1 MACSKGLSTERL
13 KEDRISQLPDALLSQ
28 ILNHLPTIEEAVKT
42 SVLSTRWRTLWL
54 LVPRLK
60 LDFKKFPSFN
70 AFLSFGNWFF
80 DSDRVTC
87 IEKLRLYI
95 DDNDA
100 SSYLT
105 SWIGASVK
113 RKVQRLLVDH
123 VTRDAYSHSHE
134 MPLSLYVCE
143 SLVCLRLYRLTLVA
157 PELVSLPCLKILRLS
172 DIVFTNETTFE
183 RLVSSC
189 PVLEYLKVD
198 VVWNDENVCRVHSR
212 SLKWLRLTR
221 RPSPLRNLRIE
232 YCDPGVEIDAPLLCS
247 LRIHD
252 TISESY
258 TFSDLESNDKFDL
271 SILCGTGQA
280 KTKVVQKC
288 LTLISRIRDLTI
300 CSQTFAVMINRYSK
314 YSPLPLPQFSNMS
327 SLYITLNA
335 PDIEAFL
342 IFLRSCPNLKSLI
355 LVKGRVGCYD
365 RLCPKREMKR
375 LSISPVPECL
385 LSSLEFVE
393 FKSPIFGLSPEI
405 KLVWYLLENSAT
417 LKKLTLCLNSSST
430 KDDLVKI
437 PRVSTECEVI
447 FL

>member
-1 MACSKGLSTERL
+1 MWEVNLQRTTEGSR
-13 KEDRISQLPDALLSQ
+13 EEAGDRIVADYGRDVIVFK
-28 ILNHLPTIEEAVKT
+28 ILNHLPTEEAVKT
-42 SVLSTRWRTLWL
+42 SVLSTTWRTLWL

-70 AFLSFGNWFF
+70 AFLRFGNWFF

-95 DDNDA
+95 DGNDA

-123 VTRDAYSHSHE
+123 VTRDAYSHHSHE

-143 SLVCLRLYRLTLVA
+143 SLVCLRLYRLNLAA
-157 PELVSLPCLKILRLS
+157 PELVSLPCLKILRLR
-172 DIVFTNETTFE
+172 DVVFTNETTYE

-198 VVWNDENVCRVHSR
+198 VVWNDENVYRVHSR
-212 SLKWLRLTR
+212 SLKRFRLTR
-221 RPSPLRNLRIE
+221 RPSSLWDLRIE
-232 YCDPGVEIDAPLLCS
+232 YCDPGVVIDAPLLCS
-247 LRIHD
+247 LRIFD

-258 TFSDLESNDKFDL
+258 TFSDLESPMTSLIYRSFVVR
-271 SILCGTGQA
+271 A
-280 KTKVVQKC
+280 KQRQK
-288 LTLISRIRDLTI
+288 
-300 CSQTFAVMINRYSK
+300 
-314 YSPLPLPQFSNMS
+314 S
-327 SLYITLNA
+327 STSVSTLNA
-335 PDIEAFL
+335 PGIEDLL

-355 LVKGRVGCYD
+355 LVKGRIGCYNP
-365 RLCPKREMKR
+365 LCPKREMER
-375 LSISPVPECL
+375 LSIAPVPECL

-393 FKSPIFGLSPEI
+393 LKSPICGLSPET

-417 LKKLTLCLNSSST
+417 LKKLTLRLNSSSST

-437 PRVSTECEVI
+437 PRVSTECEVV

>member
-1 MACSKGLSTERL
+1 MWEVNLQRTTEGSR
-13 KEDRISQLPDALLSQ
+13 EEAGDRIVADYGQ
-28 ILNHLPTIEEAVKT
+28 EAVKT
-42 SVLSTRWRTLWL
+42 SVLSTTWRTLWL

-70 AFLSFGNWFF
+70 AFLRFGNWFF

-95 DDNDA
+95 DGNDA

-123 VTRDAYSHSHE
+123 VTRDAYSHHSHE

-143 SLVCLRLYRLTLVA
+143 SLVCLRLYRLNLAA
-157 PELVSLPCLKILRLS
+157 PELVSLPCLKILRLR
-172 DIVFTNETTFE
+172 DVVFTNETTYE

-198 VVWNDENVCRVHSR
+198 VVWNDENVYRVHSR
-212 SLKWLRLTR
+212 SLKRFRLTR
-221 RPSPLRNLRIE
+221 RPSSLWDLRIE
-232 YCDPGVEIDAPLLCS
+232 YCDPGVVIDAPLLCS
-247 LRIHD
+247 LRIFD

-258 TFSDLESNDKFDL
+258 TFSDLESPM
-271 SILCGTGQA
+271 T
-280 KTKVVQKC
+280 
-288 LTLISRIRDLTI
+288 
-300 CSQTFAVMINRYSK
+300 
-314 YSPLPLPQFSNMS
+314 
-327 SLYITLNA
+327 ITLNA
-335 PDIEAFL
+335 PGIEDLL

-355 LVKGRVGCYD
+355 LVKGRIGCYNP
-365 RLCPKREMKR
+365 LCPKREMER
-375 LSISPVPECL
+375 LSIAPVPECL

-393 FKSPIFGLSPEI
+393 LKSPICGLSPET

-417 LKKLTLCLNSSST
+417 LKKLTLRLNSSSST

-437 PRVSTECEVI
+437 PRVSTECEVV